1 LAPDFQIAQAVAP
14 KNLGMQQDESGTQRE
29 SQAENERDRGQAP
42 VWRQLPLPGRPHDFG
57 TVLAGVEKVMLE
69 RPVLS
74 EIVPAVVLQLPT
86 VMPELANLQAGED
99 LTISRGDPK
108 PLLFRGFRYAL
119 AAPVVILGERFLRPD
134 DPHRLRMVW
143 GKGRP
148 VGVPQVYRILFPF
161 RRMVHH

>member
-1 LAPDFQIAQAVAP
+1 
-14 KNLGMQQDESGTQRE
+14 MQQDESGTQRE

-108 PLLFRGFRYAL
+108 PLLFRG
-119 AAPVVILGERFLRPD
+119 VSS
-134 DPHRLRMVW
+134 
-143 GKGRP
+143 
-148 VGVPQVYRILFPF
+148 
-161 RRMVHH
+161 

>member
-1 LAPDFQIAQAVAP
+1 MKAELSAKARQRMSVTAARPRWGANCRSPEGHTI
-14 KNLGMQQDESGTQRE
+14 LGRCL
-29 SQAENERDRGQAP
+29 R
-42 VWRQLPLPGRPHDFG
+42 V
-57 TVLAGVEKVMLE
+57 LE

-148 VGVPQVYRILFPF
+148 VGVPQAYRILFPF
-161 RRMVHH
+161 LANGAPLIGRPDG

>member
-1 LAPDFQIAQAVAP
+1 
-14 KNLGMQQDESGTQRE
+14 MQKDESGTQRE
-29 SQAENERDRGQAP
+29 SQAENERDRGQAT
-42 VWRQLPLPGRPHDFG
+42 VGRQLPLTGRQHDFG

-148 VGVPQVYRILFPF
+148 VGVPQAYRILFPF